1 MNTDVVVKKYF
12 DVPSG
17 KIKDHAGKEWV
28 CNKLKCQCK
37 YREGGHN
44 FGTGQ
49 IDKRGYYMD
58 VSPVTVRDI
67 DGEGLISESMAGFS
81 GFYMLLVEC
90 GRRGEGAAKKAA
102 AMFNEK
108 LILSV
113 DRYYPGNGVDFGSD
127 FKEPLWTFRKNE
139 GGAYLIYKGVEVA
152 HVPEIYSSDAES
164 RGIPLG
170 GMARARWLCDMLER
184 VNAVS

>member
-1 MNTDVVVKKYF
+1 MDTDIVIKKYF

-17 KIKDHAGKEWV
+17 KITDHAGKEWK

-90 GRRGEGAAKKAA
+90 GRRGNGAAKKAA

-108 LILSV
+108 LVLSV
-113 DRYYPGNGVDFGSD
+113 DRYYPGNCVDFGGNS
-127 FKEPLWTFRKNE
+127 KNKLWTFSRND
-139 GGAYLIYKGVEVA
+139 GGAYLLYDGVEVA
-152 HVPEIYSSDAES
+152 HVPNIFSSDAENH
-164 RGIPLG
+164 GIPLD
-170 GMARARWLCDMLER
+170 GMKRAKWLCDMLEK
-184 VNAVS
+184 VNVVS